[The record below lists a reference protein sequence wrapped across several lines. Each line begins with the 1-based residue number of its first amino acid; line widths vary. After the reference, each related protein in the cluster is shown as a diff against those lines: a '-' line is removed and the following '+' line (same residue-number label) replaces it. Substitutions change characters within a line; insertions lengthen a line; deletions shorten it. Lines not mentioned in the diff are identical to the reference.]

1 MRIAAVKDVCC
12 ASFVGKAQFFGV
24 RIVKDRV
31 HLPAADV
38 DLDAERRVQQRGVVD
53 VLPQQLLDQIVVRA
67 AVFVVVQRINVAI
80 QLVLRQLGRIAV
92 GVGLGDALGKMAA
105 VAALRLHLLAEGVQ
119 PARRFLVGQRDLRR
133 LEEGAGVGLVLFKP
147 RQSGIGDQTAPD
159 KGSQNRRD
167 GQHHDQ
173 LHESEAV
180 FRFCFVTMYH
190 RYSRLYCM
198 LCTDIV

>member
-1 MRIAAVKDVCC
+1 
-12 ASFVGKAQFFGV
+12 
-24 RIVKDRV
+24 
-31 HLPAADV
+31 
-38 DLDAERRVQQRGVVD
+38 
-53 VLPQQLLDQIVVRA
+53 
-67 AVFVVVQRINVAI
+67 
-80 QLVLRQLGRIAV
+80 
-92 GVGLGDALGKMAA
+92 MAA
-105 VAALRLHLLAEGVQ
+105 VAALRLHLLAEDVQ

-147 RQSGIGDQTAPD
+147 RQPGIGDQTAPD

-180 FRFCFVTMYH
+180 FRFCFVTMHH
-190 RYSRLYCM
+190 RYSYLYCM